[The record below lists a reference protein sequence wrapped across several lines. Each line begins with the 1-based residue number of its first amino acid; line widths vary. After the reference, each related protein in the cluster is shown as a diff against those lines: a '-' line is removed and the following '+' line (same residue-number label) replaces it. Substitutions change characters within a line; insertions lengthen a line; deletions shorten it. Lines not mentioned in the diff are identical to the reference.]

1 MFRRKSHVI
10 VGLTTYYNE
19 NLIISMSGLAR
30 LGKNITLIIHNDNP
44 DIKLSRRRIRHMGF
58 QGRLHI
64 INSDYNKGTLDS
76 RLEIIKYAK
85 EHKIC
90 ADWFLFADDD
100 DIVLNLNIPH
110 IEGNHFAI
118 IQNMAVV
125 RTRLVDVLR
134 VINNPD
140 NFTIDNE
147 NVYLVRPHIGL
158 AGTLVR
164 TENIWQLGDIL
175 GRIRQEI
182 SDIDESL
189 DFRPPVDM
197 MMWSA
202 VNIIAR
208 HYNEK
213 TTPIYMDELNY
224 LAIDIDTAQIKY
236 GMQIQPQKN
245 PQQQIMNALAKYDT
259 AVRNAL
265 VADATDAAPAGQD
278 LDA

>member
-1 MFRRKSHVI
+1 MFRRKSRVI

-100 DIVLNLNIPH
+100 DIVLNLNIPR

-164 TENIWQLGDIL
+164 MENIWQLGDIL

-265 VADATDAAPAGQD
+265 VADVTDAAPAGQD
-278 LDA
+278 LEA